1 MAIAATTPAFSPA
14 TAPVLSPL
22 VKGVALGLVSV
33 AIWGSYLAMARAGVN
48 AGLKPVDVT
57 FMRYVTA
64 GLILLPVFVRG
75 GVATAAGVGWGRAF
89 LLALLVGPPFILI
102 GVSGYLFAPLA
113 HGAAIQPAAL
123 TLGATFFAV
132 WLAGDRLSRG
142 QFLGLIAMLVGI
154 GAIAGPGAFQGDTAT
169 LPGDA
174 LFVLAGLMWASFGA
188 LAKRWGLAPL
198 QATAAVSVV
207 SAAIFAPIY
216 LVFFG
221 IERLAGFPLELLV
234 VQFIVQ
240 GVLSGVVA
248 VVAYTMT
255 VRLLGP
261 GKAGLFPA
269 LVPGVAVLIGIPVT
283 GEIPSLWQAAGIA
296 LAMAGLMVSVF
307 VKK

>member
-1 MAIAATTPAFSPA
+1 MAIAATTPTFPPT

-22 VKGVALGLVSV
+22 ARGIALGLVSV

-48 AGLKPVDVT
+48 AGLAPIDVT
-57 FMRYVTA
+57 FMRYATA

-75 GVATAAGVGWGRAF
+75 GVASAAGVGWGRAI

-132 WLAGDRLSRG
+132 WLAGERMRRG
-142 QFLGLIAMLVGI
+142 QVLGLVAMLVGI
-154 GAIAGPGAFQGDTAT
+154 GAIAGPGAFSGDIAT

-174 LFVLAGLMWASFGA
+174 LFVLAGLMWAGFGA

-207 SAAIFAPIY
+207 SAAVFAPIY

-221 IERLAGFPLELLV
+221 IERLAPFALDFLAA
-234 VQFIVQ
+234 QFVVQ

-248 VVAYTMT
+248 VVAYTQA

-269 LVPGVAVLIGIPVT
+269 LVPGVAVLIGIPVA
-283 GEIPSLWQAAGIA
+283 GEIPSLGQAAGIA
-296 LAMAGLMVSVF
+296 LAMLGLLASVF
-307 VKK
+307 AKK